1 MRVTDTMDPGL
12 CPRVEGEKE
21 ELCCKVQQLKETVSA
36 TESDLSLTKT
46 TLLQYVLS
54 IDSST
59 LYSSIIYLDCS
70 IRRRSCSF

>member
-1 MRVTDTMDPGL
+1 MDPGL

-21 ELCCKVQQLKETVSA
+21 ELCGKVQQLKETVTA
-36 TESDLSLTKT
+36 TESDLSSTKT

-59 LYSSIIYLDCS
+59 SSLHHPHYMDCLIHINHAIS
-70 IRRRSCSF
+70 DSENV